1 MDSSPAPTMSSRFL
15 AAWIWLGLGPGN
27 MKIDHVKALINEIM
41 AVSTLLSGFSIGM
54 SGKITDASIRDYA
67 TFLKK
72 EFFGKNSHFCRF
84 DVPKDFPG
92 SPEVYE
98 LPAWGTGSFTDST
111 LDINAKNPKQAYCS
125 EDNVCWEG
133 HWQTLHAG
141 VNNGFDPCSLT
152 AAEVEQLYPTYWNDI
167 IEEKTAKV
175 QIELGSNTMT
185 IIMTTVTVITLG
197 SLMRLSLVK
206 RFDEPQAWLRRIHA
220 VLQPETSGI
229 TLISSCDRTL
239 TLCRLLCAAVHFRL
253 PAPLQLLRLPAARL
267 AHRAHPV
274 ALLRRVHHD

>member
-1 MDSSPAPTMSSRFL
+1 
-15 AAWIWLGLGPGN
+15 
-27 MKIDHVKALINEIM
+27 
-41 AVSTLLSGFSIGM
+41 
-54 SGKITDASIRDYA
+54 
-67 TFLKK
+67 
-72 EFFGKNSHFCRF
+72 
-84 DVPKDFPG
+84 VPKDFPG

-98 LPAWGTGSFTDST
+98 LPAWGTGSFTDGT

-206 RFDEPQAWLRRIHA
+206 RFDEPQAWLRRFYVPLCIFVFLPLFNFYDFLLLASRIVRILWHYCD
-220 VLQPETSGI
+220 EFI
-229 TLISSCDRTL
+229 TTECMVTKTPGYENMSN
-239 TLCRLLCAAVHFRL
+239 LLMYICIGVFCLHMT
-253 PAPLQLLRLPAARL
+253 LPAAVDK
-267 AHRAHPV
+267 AAPV
-274 ALLRRVHHD
+274 AVASSDVYAQLEGLVVLFKDGHLTEEEYDLAKAKVLGAPSSPKSPTKSPSKNNPLGDNYMAVQSSQFE